1 MEIPGAG
8 HGFNSRDFEKA
19 LKRIRQFLTGED
31 TTTGAIINGVL
42 GCGQNKHPKTEMRSS
57 LTER

>member
-1 MEIPGAG
+1 
-8 HGFNSRDFEKA
+8 